1 MSAVSQ
7 RPLWALCTMNDE
19 ALPESTPGGFSFDYV
34 DISNV
39 TEGRISDDLERYEFR
54 DAPSRARRLAR
65 NGDVIISTVR
75 TYLKAIA
82 QVHSAE
88 EQRVYSTGFAVMRPD
103 AEIADTRYV
112 AYVLSSSQVMDE
124 IVATSVG
131 VSYPAIQGTALHRIR
146 VPYHGVSEQ
155 RMIADYLDRETGA
168 IDEML
173 GKLDE
178 LAAKLAARRAAA
190 GSTLHSMGFEPVRL
204 QWLMS
209 EVDDRAENHSQDLPM
224 LSVSIHHGVQL
235 REDSSSNQQASA
247 DLGKYKIARPGDIVL
262 NRMRAFQGGVGQAR
276 VEGLVSPDYSVLR
289 PHDALTPAW
298 AEYIMRSPQFIEEM
312 TQWLRGIGA
321 ADQSNVRTPR
331 INVRD
336 LFVLTIPLPSVPEQ
350 QRLTSRLYDI
360 TGKLV
365 AMLDK
370 VSALKELL
378 IERRAALITDVVTG
392 RKEVA

>member
-1 MSAVSQ
+1 
-7 RPLWALCTMNDE
+7 
-19 ALPESTPGGFSFDYV
+19 
-34 DISNV
+34 
-39 TEGRISDDLERYEFR
+39 
-54 DAPSRARRLAR
+54 
-65 NGDVIISTVR
+65 
-75 TYLKAIA
+75 
-82 QVHSAE
+82 
-88 EQRVYSTGFAVMRPD
+88 
-103 AEIADTRYV
+103 
-112 AYVLSSSQVMDE
+112 MDE
-124 IVATSVG
+124 ILATSVG

-146 VPYHGVSEQ
+146 IPYHGVSEQ
-155 RMIADYLDRETGA
+155 HAIADYLDLETGA
-168 IDEML
+168 IDGML
-173 GKLDE
+173 NKLDE
-178 LAAKLAARRAAA
+178 LGAKLTARRAAV
-190 GSTLHSMGFEPVRL
+190 GSALHSMRFEQVRL
-204 QWLMS
+204 QWVMS
-209 EVDDRAENHSQDLPM
+209 EVDDRAENHSQNLPL

-276 VEGLVSPDYSVLR
+276 VKGLASPDYSVLR
-289 PHDALTPAW
+289 PHDGLTPAW
-298 AEYIMRSPQFIEEM
+298 AEYIMRSPQFIEKM

-336 LFVLTIPLPSVPEQ
+336 LFVLTVPLPSVSEQ
-350 QRLTSRLYDI
+350 QRLTTSLDDV

-370 VSALKELL
+370 VVALKKLL